1 MAKVGFW
8 LRGSRGKLAG
18 ASMGR
23 GAKGQTV
30 IREIVTPKNPQ
41 SAAQCIQRMKA
52 APAQKFFNTFSNLL
66 NNAFEGVPYG
76 ADSRRYFIGKAM
88 KQDGPYIPKGVDR
101 FIPAIYPFSEGS
113 LPSVP
118 IQGFAAGTS
127 LITLDVK
134 SSETTITPAILAAA
148 LDVDTDTQISVVI
161 VNNHSGLFVPEYAG
175 FEERIKIS
183 ELPANALDKD
193 DDGYIRIDPSELGL
207 TVDAMVAC
215 CVVLSKQDASGSWLR
230 STQDMV
236 ISDELYAS
244 LYSTDALTNAIASY
258 QDAGSNNSI
267 NSDWYY
273 NLGMAQPFPGSLR
286 TMYMEN
292 NGAVSKK
299 MVVGIKVV
307 NGVTRYTVFANAGLT
322 GMMEVKEDGTLGY
335 TEGNDFN
342 DAWAQS
348 KGYSIGVWEDAMAAQ
363 LGQGIASGGNTPS
376 VAPVYWRPITGS
388 TTGGKVLVDVDGK
401 VIAFVGT
408 GGDEPIYDNFCF
420 ITKDF
425 EEGIPGVH
433 ITDQGEG
440 IAQSVYNDFGH
451 VVTTGS
457 RSGGGVGNFIY
468 EGNEYEVTIDD
479 MQTMNGVMSPEATGD
494 YPQ

>member
-1 MAKVGFW
+1 MGKSKQGGAFGFLRGKVGSVTFSV
-8 LRGSRGKLAG
+8 LPANASTSGK
-18 ASMGR
+18 
-23 GAKGQTV
+23 KEQ
-30 IREIVTPKNPQ
+30 IVRALPESVSNPK
-41 SAAQCIQRMKA
+41 SAAQCMQRMKL
-52 APAQKFFNTFSNLL
+52 APAQKFYAAFSALL
-66 NNAFEGVPYG
+66 SNAFQGVNYG
-76 ADSRRYFIGKAM
+76 EESRRYFISKCMAL
-88 KQDGPYIPKGVDR
+88 DGPYIPKGVDR
-101 FIPAIYPFSEGS
+101 FIPAVYPFSEGS

-134 SSETTITPAILAAA
+134 SSEATITPAILADA

-175 FEERIKIS
+175 FEERIRIS
-183 ELPANALDKD
+183 DLPANALDKD

-207 TVDAMVAC
+207 TADAMVAC

-258 QDAGSNNSI
+258 QDASSNNSI

-292 NGAVSKK
+292 NSAVSKK
-299 MVVGIKVV
+299 MVVGIKVI
-307 NGVTRYTVFANAGLT
+307 NGVTRYTVFANSGLT

-342 DAWAQS
+342 DTWAQS
-348 KGYSIGVWEDAMAAQ
+348 KGYAIGAWEDAMAAQ
-363 LGQGIASGGNTPS
+363 LGNVTPSSLPPAPQIYYRIDPDEYEIRLVDADGKLLCTAATGGDSLQFTTATSKVGIQAMGGTDEGLAGTWGNTP
-376 VAPVYWRPITGS
+376 ITI
-388 TTGGKVLVDVDGK
+388 D
-401 VIAFVGT
+401 
-408 GGDEPIYDNFCF
+408 
-420 ITKDF
+420 
-425 EEGIPGVH
+425 
-433 ITDQGEG
+433 GEG
-440 IAQSVYNDFGH
+440 QNFTFTLSGH
-451 VVTTGS
+451 TFTVT
-457 RSGGGVGNFIY
+457 
-468 EGNEYEVTIDD
+468 
-479 MQTMNGVMSPEATGD
+479 NGTCDTEITE